1 MASTYRLGLAR
12 RLVNR
17 VVTPL
22 ARAGLAGRHTYLLTV
37 PGRVSGKPRTTPIV
51 IVEHPPERWLVS
63 PYGEVGWVRNARAAG
78 EVALTRARVTERL
91 RVEELSPADA
101 APILREYLRAAAVT
115 RPFFDVRA
123 ASPLT
128 DFEAEAPRHPV
139 FRLAAL

>member
-1 MASTYRLGLAR
+1 MAATYRLGLAR

-22 ARAGLAGRHTYLLTV
+22 ARAGLAGRHTYLLTAR
-37 PGRVSGKPRTTPIV
+37 GRHSGRPRTTPIV
-51 IVEHPPERWLVS
+51 TVEHPPERWLVS
-63 PYGEVGWVRNARAAG
+63 PYGEVGWVHNVRAAG
-78 EVALTRARVTERL
+78 EVELTRARRTERL

-115 RPFFDVRA
+115 RPFFDVTA
-123 ASPLT
+123 ASPLA

-139 FRLAAL
+139 FRLTAL

>member
-1 MASTYRLGLAR
+1 MARTYRLGPAR

-22 ARAGLAGRHTYLLTV
+22 ARAGLAGRHTYLLTA
-37 PGRVSGKPRTTPIV
+37 PGHVSGKPRTTPIV
-51 IVEHPPERWLVS
+51 TVEHPPQRWLVS

-101 APILREYLRAAAVT
+101 APILREYLCNAAVT
-115 RPFFDVRA
+115 RPFFDVTR
-123 ASPLT
+123 ASPLA

-139 FRLAAL
+139 FRLAER